1 MIGQM
6 ILVGIDN
13 TTIGPTDE
21 FGKHLQKYNV
31 GGVVLYDVDNE
42 CFQRVREQG
51 IPAEQARES
60 CPRNLISPEQ
70 IRTLT
75 RDLQSLA
82 PTPLFIAVDQEGGRI
97 SRLNPLNGFE
107 ATPSPRRVGE
117 IDQVQFTRQAART
130 ITTQLQRGGF
140 NMNLAPGVDL
150 AVNEENVVIVG
161 LGRSFGDDP
170 QKVLRHAR
178 LYLEEHERR
187 GIAAVVKHFPGH
199 GSSSQDSHAGFVDV
213 TETYEDIE
221 MAPFET
227 LAKAGQAPAIMTAH
241 VYNANLDPLY
251 PATLS
256 KKTVSGLL
264 REEWGF
270 DGVVISDDMQMK
282 AITERFGF
290 EEAIVQAIKAGVDV
304 ILVSNNSPDEY
315 DPDLV
320 PRTVGA
326 IQRAIREGKIPSSRI
341 EQSYKRIMQLK
352 KRYGLL

>member
-1 MIGQM
+1 
-6 ILVGIDN
+6 
-13 TTIGPTDE
+13 
-21 FGKHLQKYNV
+21 
-31 GGVVLYDVDNE
+31 
-42 CFQRVREQG
+42 
-51 IPAEQARES
+51 
-60 CPRNLISPEQ
+60 
-70 IRTLT
+70 
-75 RDLQSLA
+75 
-82 PTPLFIAVDQEGGRI
+82 
-97 SRLNPLNGFE
+97 
-107 ATPSPRRVGE
+107 
-117 IDQVQFTRQAART
+117 VQFTRQAART